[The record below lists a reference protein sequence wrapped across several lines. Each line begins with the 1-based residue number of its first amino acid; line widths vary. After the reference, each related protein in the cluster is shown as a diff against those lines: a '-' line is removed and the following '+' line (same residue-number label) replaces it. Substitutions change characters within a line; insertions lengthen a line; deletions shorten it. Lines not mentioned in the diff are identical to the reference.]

1 MTATEQLILAEIRQ
15 LRERLDLLLVPV
27 QQEQARQ
34 LVSAGRETIKQ
45 HNKALLKRKW
55 AEFKGGKPCVN

>member
-1 MTATEQLILAEIRQ
+1 MTETEQLILSEIRQ

-34 LVSAGRETIKQ
+34 LIGADRETIKQ
-45 HNKALLKRKW
+45 HNKALLKRKR
-55 AEFKGGKPCVN
+55 AELKGACHAR